1 LNLGDKY
8 TASRRIYCLSSYLI
22 CSNFSEILNPDGNI
36 SDIFHGRTSAM
47 IKKAIVR
54 RRFLSR
60 LAAAMLLQ
68 PFNLFAQDAKKGK
81 PVIKAR
87 HVICVLGE
95 WRNLSAVSSL
105 VESFGQGFTFDA
117 EFSKTSPD
125 KRMTRAFDVSADRVD
140 PSMTE
145 ADLKA
150 IAGHKSVVYV
160 LSPPVDREKSL
171 IIARQTLE
179 LIAKLFAAGATAIK
193 NESPGLA
200 HGKARWLA
208 LIERAKI
215 TARAGASD
223 DAMQALIEATVRRP
237 ISAENLLYSCGA
249 HLFGLRDIETVG
261 VKNERDAVKLMDRL
275 IAMQLKAGYAAAT
288 PTSIESDSKKLLP
301 VTTSNSEHYESDSF
315 LYNPFGYLSV
325 KAN

>member
-1 LNLGDKY
+1 
-8 TASRRIYCLSSYLI
+8 
-22 CSNFSEILNPDGNI
+22 
-36 SDIFHGRTSAM
+36 M
-47 IKKAIVR
+47 IKKTILR
-54 RRFLSR
+54 RQFLSYSG
-60 LAAAMLLQ
+60 AAMFLQ

-87 HVICVLGE
+87 HVICVLGD
-95 WRNLSAVSSL
+95 WRNFDTVKSL
-105 VESFGQGFTFDA
+105 VESFGQGFTFDS
-117 EFSKTSPD
+117 EYSKTSAD

-160 LSPPVDREKSL
+160 LSAPIDREKSL
-171 IIARQTLE
+171 IVARQTLE
-179 LIAKLFAAGATAIK
+179 LIGKLFAAGATAIK

-208 LIERAKI
+208 LVERAK
-215 TARAGASD
+215 TGAGASASD
-223 DAMQALIEATVRRP
+223 DATQALIEATVRRP

-288 PTSIESDSKKLLP
+288 PTSIESDSKKPLP
-301 VTTSNSEHYESDSF
+301 VTPSSNAHYDDDSF
-315 LYNPFGYLSV
+315 HYNPFGYLRV